1 VRSIMRGVGMLVVA
15 GVFGLA
21 GTAAGQTPPPAPA
34 PANTGDLA
42 VTVTYKGKGE
52 VKPGNEIA
60 IFLFDT
66 PTINSES
73 MPIGM
78 QIVEKNS
85 GVATF
90 SGLPATVYIA
100 VVYDEKG
107 VYDQQGPPPSGTP
120 TTIYSDKA
128 GAAVGV
134 STGKDAKVTVTFDDT
149 IRMP

>member
-1 VRSIMRGVGMLVVA
+1 MRSMMRGVGMLVLA
-15 GVFGLA
+15 GVVGMA
-21 GTAAGQTPPPAPA
+21 GTAAAQTPAPA

-66 PTINSES
+66 PTINGES
-73 MPIGM
+73 HPIGM
-78 QIVEKNS
+78 QIVEKNG

-90 SGLPATVYIA
+90 RNLPATVYIA
-100 VVYDEKG
+100 AVYDEKG
-107 VYDQQGPPPSGTP
+107 VYDQEGPPPTGTP
-120 TTIYSDKA
+120 TAIHSDKA
-128 GAAVGV
+128 GVALGV
-134 STGKDAKVTVTFDDT
+134 STGKEAKVTVTFDDA